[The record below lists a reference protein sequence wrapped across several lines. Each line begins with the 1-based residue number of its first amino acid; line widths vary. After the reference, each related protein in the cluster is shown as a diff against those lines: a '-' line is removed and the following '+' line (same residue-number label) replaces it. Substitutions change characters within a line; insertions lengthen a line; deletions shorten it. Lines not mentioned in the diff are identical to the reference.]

1 MEAVNQSHSLYP
13 AQRISSEQRK
23 KLALKLIQ
31 NEKPVNQLA
40 DEQKVSRKFLY
51 EQKSKA
57 ISAIDQAFNQKGQN
71 DKVLFHI
78 PVTKDWLG
86 QVVLA
91 LILNCRGSFRGVI
104 KTFPDVFGTTISIG
118 TVYNIIQDATLKAC
132 VTNSKQDL
140 NNVRYGAND
149 EVFHGNKPVL
159 TGVDIPSLYC
169 YLLSEED
176 QRDSD
181 TWAIHLLDLVK
192 QGFDPDYTVADF
204 GSGLREG
211 QKIACLHI
219 PCHGDVFHIIQTL
232 QELKRY
238 FANRL
243 KSRISYLETIE
254 IKMEKAK
261 IKGSPQKLSK
271 ILSNARKDKE
281 KFDELSKSINIL
293 GGWMQHDILKTEGP
307 DPETRRDLYN
317 FIVDEIKKLES
328 IHSHRIKSV
337 RTTLENQRDTV
348 LAFVDVLNLKFEFIS
363 QRYDVPLYLLWKLCE
378 LQRYSQSGVT
388 YYDKEKELRQI
399 LKHQF
404 YDLQSQVIEAMKN
417 VHKASSS
424 VENLHSRL
432 SGYFSLRKH
441 IGNNYLELLRF
452 YLNHTPFLRS
462 ENPERVGKTAAEVLT
477 KKQHP
482 HWLEMLGYKRFQI
495 AA

>member
-1 MEAVNQSHSLYP
+1 MEAVNHSHIKYP
-13 AQRISSEQRK
+13 AQKIPAGQRK
-23 KLALKLIQ
+23 QLALKIIR
-31 NEKPVNQLA
+31 NEKPVSQLA

-57 ISAIDQAFNQKGQN
+57 ISAIDQAFNQKGQD
-71 DKVLFHI
+71 DKVLFYI
-78 PVTKDWLG
+78 PVTKDWLR
-86 QVVLA
+86 QVVLSS
-91 LILNCRGSFRGVI
+91 ILNCRGCFRGVI
-104 KTFPDVFGTTISIG
+104 KTFPDVFGTTMSIG
-118 TVYNIIQDATLKAC
+118 TVYNIVRDAVSKAC
-132 VTNSKQDL
+132 VINSKQDL

-149 EVFHGNKPVL
+149 EVFHGNRPVL

-169 YLLSEED
+169 YLLSYED

-181 TWAIHLLDLVK
+181 TWAIHLLDLIN
-192 QGFDPDYTVADF
+192 QGFDPDYTIADF
-204 GSGLREG
+204 GNGLREG
-211 QKIACLHI
+211 QQIACSHI

-243 KSRISYLETIE
+243 KSRISYLTKIE

-261 IKGSPQKLSK
+261 IKGNPQKLSTK
-271 ILSNARKDKE
+271 LSDARKDKE

-293 GGWMQHDILKTEGP
+293 VSWMQHDILKTEGP
-307 DPETRRDLYN
+307 DPETRRDLYD
-317 FIVDEIKKLES
+317 FVVDEIKKMEL
-328 IHSHRIKSV
+328 IHPHRIKSV
-337 RTTLENQRDTV
+337 RTTLENQRDKV
-348 LAFVDVLNLKFEFIS
+348 LAFVDVLNSKFEFIS

-378 LQRYSQSGVT
+378 LQRYSQSGVG
-388 YYDKEKELRQI
+388 YYNKEKELRQI
-399 LKHQF
+399 LKYKF
-404 YDLQSQVIEAMKN
+404 YFLQNEVIEAMNN

-482 HWLEMLGYKRFQI
+482 HWLEMLGYKHFKI
-495 AA
+495 AT